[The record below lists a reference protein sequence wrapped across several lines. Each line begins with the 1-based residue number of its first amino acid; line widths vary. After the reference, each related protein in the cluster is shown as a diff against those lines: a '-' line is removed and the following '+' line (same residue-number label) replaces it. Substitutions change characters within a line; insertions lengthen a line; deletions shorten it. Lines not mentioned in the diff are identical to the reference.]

1 MPAPRWTS
9 LLACAAVA
17 ALTLPAAAHQG
28 HEHPPQIV
36 DAAGDEVVPVGGTD
50 IVAAVFDT
58 AGTYAKVKKKT
69 VYTPTKLT
77 VEVRYAAPVATDPYV
92 AHVVTFDAGSC
103 GTVYLEVYGT
113 DLTYGDADCLDNSF
127 EFSFQVED
135 DELRMTLPFGVVGK
149 SLRAGTKLTD
159 LRAYTAVAD
168 PAIGFE
174 PVLIT
179 MGDERG
185 ANDVAKTAKPY
196 VVK

>member
-1 MPAPRWTS
+1 MPTPRRIA
-9 LLACAAVA
+9 LLACATVA

-50 IVAAVFDT
+50 LVAAVFDT
-58 AGTYAKVKKKT
+58 AGTYTKVKKKT
-69 VYTPTKLT
+69 VYTPNKLT
-77 VEVRYAAPVATDPYV
+77 VELRYAAPVATDPYV

-103 GTVYLEVYGT
+103 GAVYLEVYGT
-113 DLTYGDADCLDNSF
+113 DVTYGDADCLTNSF
-127 EFSFQVED
+127 EFSFQAED
-135 DELRMTLPFGVVGK
+135 DELRITLPFSVIGK
-149 SLRAGTKLTD
+149 SLRAGTKLSS

-168 PAIGFE
+168 PLVGLE

-179 MGDERG
+179 MGDEHG
-185 ANDVAKTAKPY
+185 ANDVAKTDKTY